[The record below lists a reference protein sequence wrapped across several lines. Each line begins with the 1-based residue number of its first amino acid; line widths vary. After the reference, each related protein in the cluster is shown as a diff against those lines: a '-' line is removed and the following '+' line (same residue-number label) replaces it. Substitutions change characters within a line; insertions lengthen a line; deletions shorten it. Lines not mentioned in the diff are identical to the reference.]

1 MLIGREGHKEN
12 TGIDCAEWATRM
24 KVSFNLRIKDYTDVL
39 R

>member
-1 MLIGREGHKEN
+1 MLIGREGHEEN

-24 KVSFNLRIKDYTDVL
+24 KVSLRIKDYTDVL